1 MGHLPQMEPSICV
14 ANILILKQLCV
25 TYRKNSHSD
34 FRKKI
39 LTSNNFQVYTQRA
52 KAYSE
57 NHERLSSYDEKV
69 RVDSS
74 FQYNSVNRSVE
85 GGRCCSEAAGDLG

>member
-1 MGHLPQMEPSICV
+1 MHHLPQMELSICV
-14 ANILILKQLCV
+14 ANIQTLKQLCV

-39 LTSNNFQVYTQRA
+39 LTSSDFQAYTHRA

-57 NHERLSSYDEKV
+57 NRERLSSYDEKV
-69 RVDSS
+69 KTDISKSRLS
-74 FQYNSVNRSVE
+74 FQHNSVNRSVE
-85 GGRCCSEAAGDLG
+85 